1 MQNQPDA
8 SEVYV
13 LQAELLVDTLST
25 QKPLFQRGVSEYE
38 LIEILKKAPYQFFD
52 DASLR
57 EPLMLFKTH
66 FIVFHALYQLKRRWI
81 EQGEGVLDIHTLNS
95 KLNQENAHSDNNSA
109 HDDYNSAHS
118 DKNSAHSDKNSTHGD
133 NYKDKESQ
141 DKVGAITEADALAEY
156 YLDWG
161 NFEKADRKSVDA
173 LLNAFWHRMA
183 SGNAHTFEQED
194 IADAHA
200 LLGLP
205 QDEHVSLSVLKR
217 VYKKAL
223 QLVHPD
229 KGGMQQEAQDVIHA
243 YQLLLGYYSLK

>member
-8 SEVYV
+8 SEAYV

-25 QKPLFQRGVSEYE
+25 QKPLFQRGVSEYD
-38 LIEILKKAPYQFFD
+38 LIDILKKAPYQFFD

-81 EQGEGVLDIHTLNS
+81 EQGEGVLDIHTLNI

-118 DKNSAHSDKNSTHGD
+118 DNDK
-133 NYKDKESQ
+133 KSQ
-141 DKVGAITEADALAEY
+141 EKAGAITEADTLAEY

-173 LLNAFWHRMA
+173 LLNAFWQRMA

-229 KGGMQQEAQDVIHA
+229 KGGTQQEAQDVIHA

>member
-8 SEVYV
+8 SEAYV

-38 LIEILKKAPYQFFD
+38 LIEILKKAPYHFFD

-66 FIVFHALYQLKRRWI
+66 FIVFHALYQLKRSWI
-81 EQGEGVLDIHTLNS
+81 EQGEGVLDIHTLNI
-95 KLNQENAHSDNNSA
+95 KLNQE
-109 HDDYNSAHS
+109 SAHS
-118 DKNSAHSDKNSTHGD
+118 DHNSAHSDKNSTHGD

-161 NFEKADRKSVDA
+161 NFEKADRESVDA
-173 LLNAFWHRMA
+173 LLNAFWQRMA
-183 SGNAHTFEQED
+183 SGNAHTFDQED

-229 KGGMQQEAQDVIHA
+229 KGGTQQEAQDVIHA

>member
-8 SEVYV
+8 SEAYV

-38 LIEILKKAPYQFFD
+38 LIDILKKAPYHFFD

-66 FIVFHALYQLKRRWI
+66 FIVFHALYQLKRSWI
-81 EQGEGVLDIHTLNS
+81 EQGEGVLDIHTLNI
-95 KLNQENAHSDNNSA
+95 KLNQE
-109 HDDYNSAHS
+109 SAHS
-118 DKNSAHSDKNSTHGD
+118 DHNSAHSDKNSTHGD

-161 NFEKADRKSVDA
+161 NFEKADRESVDA
-173 LLNAFWHRMA
+173 LLNAFWQRMA

-200 LLGLP
+200 VLGLP

-229 KGGMQQEAQDVIHA
+229 KGGTQQEAQDVIHA

>member
-8 SEVYV
+8 SEAYV

-38 LIEILKKAPYQFFD
+38 LIEILIKAPYHFFD

-81 EQGEGVLDIHTLNS
+81 EQGEGVLDIHTLNI
-95 KLNQENAHSDNNSA
+95 KLNQE
-109 HDDYNSAHS
+109 
-118 DKNSAHSDKNSTHGD
+118 SAHSDKNSTHGD

-200 LLGLP
+200 VLGLP

-229 KGGMQQEAQDVIHA
+229 KGGTQQEAQDVIHA

>member
-8 SEVYV
+8 SEAYV

-81 EQGEGVLDIHTLNS
+81 EQGEGVLDIHTLNI
-95 KLNQENAHSDNNSA
+95 KLNQE
-109 HDDYNSAHS
+109 
-118 DKNSAHSDKNSTHGD
+118 SAHSDKNSTHGD

-229 KGGMQQEAQDVIHA
+229 KGGTQQEAQDVIHA

>member
-1 MQNQPDA
+1 LQNQPDA

-81 EQGEGVLDIHTLNS
+81 EQGEGVLDIHTLNI
-95 KLNQENAHSDNNSA
+95 KLNQE
-109 HDDYNSAHS
+109 
-118 DKNSAHSDKNSTHGD
+118 SAHSDKNSTHGD

-194 IADAHA
+194 ISDAHA

-229 KGGMQQEAQDVIHA
+229 KGGTQQEAQDVIHA

>member
-38 LIEILKKAPYQFFD
+38 LIEILKKAPYHFFD

-66 FIVFHALYQLKRRWI
+66 FIVFHALYQLKRSWI
-81 EQGEGVLDIHTLNS
+81 EQGEGVLDIHTLNI
-95 KLNQENAHSDNNSA
+95 KLNQE
-109 HDDYNSAHS
+109 
-118 DKNSAHSDKNSTHGD
+118 SAHSDKNSTHGD

-229 KGGMQQEAQDVIHA
+229 KGGTQQEAQDVIHA

>member
-8 SEVYV
+8 SEAYV

-38 LIEILKKAPYQFFD
+38 LIEILKKAPYHFFD

-66 FIVFHALYQLKRRWI
+66 FIVFHALYQLKRSWI
-81 EQGEGVLDIHTLNS
+81 EQGEGVLDIHTLNI
-95 KLNQENAHSDNNSA
+95 KLNQESAHSDN
-109 HDDYNSAHS
+109 
-118 DKNSAHSDKNSTHGD
+118 NSAHSDKNSTHGD

-173 LLNAFWHRMA
+173 LLNAFWQRMA

-229 KGGMQQEAQDVIHA
+229 KGGTQQEAQDVIHA

>member
-8 SEVYV
+8 SEAYV

-81 EQGEGVLDIHTLNS
+81 EQGEGVLDIHTLNI

-118 DKNSAHSDKNSTHGD
+118 DNDK
-133 NYKDKESQ
+133 KSQ
-141 DKVGAITEADALAEY
+141 EKAGAITEADTLAEY

-173 LLNAFWHRMA
+173 LLNAFWQRMA

>member
-8 SEVYV
+8 SEAYV

-81 EQGEGVLDIHTLNS
+81 AQGEGMLDIHTLNI
-95 KLNQENAHSDNNSA
+95 KLNQESAHSDN
-109 HDDYNSAHS
+109 
-118 DKNSAHSDKNSTHGD
+118 NSAHSDKNSTHGD
-133 NYKDKESQ
+133 NDKESQ
-141 DKVGAITEADALAEY
+141 DKAGAINEADTLAEY

-161 NFEKADRKSVDA
+161 NFEKADRESVDA
-173 LLNAFWHRMA
+173 LLNAFWKRMA

-229 KGGMQQEAQDVIHA
+229 KGGTQQEAQDVIHA

>member
-8 SEVYV
+8 SEAYV

-38 LIEILKKAPYQFFD
+38 LIEILKKAPYHFFD

-66 FIVFHALYQLKRRWI
+66 FIVFHALYQLKRSWI
-81 EQGEGVLDIHTLNS
+81 EQGEGVLDIHTLNI
-95 KLNQENAHSDNNSA
+95 KLNQE
-109 HDDYNSAHS
+109 SAHS
-118 DKNSAHSDKNSTHGD
+118 DHNSAHSDKNSTHGD

-183 SGNAHTFEQED
+183 SGNAHTFDQED

-229 KGGMQQEAQDVIHA
+229 KGGTQQEAQDVIHA

>member
-81 EQGEGVLDIHTLNS
+81 EQGEGVLDIHTLNI
-95 KLNQENAHSDNNSA
+95 KLNQESAHSDN
-109 HDDYNSAHS
+109 
-118 DKNSAHSDKNSTHGD
+118 NSAHSDKNSTHGD

-173 LLNAFWHRMA
+173 LLNAFWQRMA

-229 KGGMQQEAQDVIHA
+229 KGGTQQEAQDVIHA

>member
-8 SEVYV
+8 SEAYV

-38 LIEILKKAPYQFFD
+38 LIEILKKAPYHFFD

-66 FIVFHALYQLKRRWI
+66 FIVFHALYQLKRSWI
-81 EQGEGVLDIHTLNS
+81 EQGEGVLDIHTLNI
-95 KLNQENAHSDNNSA
+95 KLNQE
-109 HDDYNSAHS
+109 
-118 DKNSAHSDKNSTHGD
+118 SAHSDKNSTHGD

-183 SGNAHTFEQED
+183 SGNAHTVEQED

-229 KGGMQQEAQDVIHA
+229 KGGTQQEAQDVIHA

>member
-38 LIEILKKAPYQFFD
+38 LIDILKKAPYHFFD

-81 EQGEGVLDIHTLNS
+81 EQGEGVLDIHTLNI
-95 KLNQENAHSDNNSA
+95 KLNQE
-109 HDDYNSAHS
+109 
-118 DKNSAHSDKNSTHGD
+118 SAHSDKNSTHGD

-229 KGGMQQEAQDVIHA
+229 KGGTQQEAQDVIHA

>member
-1 MQNQPDA
+1 MQNQLDG
-8 SEVYV
+8 SEAYV

-38 LIEILKKAPYQFFD
+38 LIEILKKAPYRFFD

-66 FIVFHALYQLKRRWI
+66 FIVFHALYQLKRSWI
-81 EQGEGVLDIHTLNS
+81 EQGEGVLDIHTLNI
-95 KLNQENAHSDNNSA
+95 KLNQE
-109 HDDYNSAHS
+109 
-118 DKNSAHSDKNSTHGD
+118 SAHSDKNSTHGD

-161 NFEKADRKSVDA
+161 NFEKADRESVDA
-173 LLNAFWHRMA
+173 LLNAFWQRMA

-229 KGGMQQEAQDVIHA
+229 KGGTQQEAQDVIHA

>member
-8 SEVYV
+8 SEAYV

-38 LIEILKKAPYQFFD
+38 LIEILKKAPYHFFD

-81 EQGEGVLDIHTLNS
+81 EQGEGVLDIHTLNI
-95 KLNQENAHSDNNSA
+95 KLNQE
-109 HDDYNSAHS
+109 SAHS
-118 DKNSAHSDKNSTHGD
+118 DHNSAHSDKNSTLGD

-229 KGGMQQEAQDVIHA
+229 KGGTQQEAQDVIHA

>member
-8 SEVYV
+8 SEAYV

-38 LIEILKKAPYQFFD
+38 LIEILKKAPYHFFD

-66 FIVFHALYQLKRRWI
+66 FIVFHALYQLKRSWI
-81 EQGEGVLDIHTLNS
+81 EQGEGVLDIHTLNI
-95 KLNQENAHSDNNSA
+95 KLNQE
-109 HDDYNSAHS
+109 
-118 DKNSAHSDKNSTHGD
+118 SAHSDKNSTHGD

-183 SGNAHTFEQED
+183 SGNAHTFDQED

-229 KGGMQQEAQDVIHA
+229 KGGTQQEAQDVIHA

>member
-8 SEVYV
+8 SEAYV

-38 LIEILKKAPYQFFD
+38 LIDILKKAPYHFFD

-81 EQGEGVLDIHTLNS
+81 EQGEGVLDIHTLNI
-95 KLNQENAHSDNNSA
+95 KLNQE
-109 HDDYNSAHS
+109 
-118 DKNSAHSDKNSTHGD
+118 SAHSDKNSTHGD

-223 QLVHPD
+223 QLAHPD
-229 KGGMQQEAQDVIHA
+229 KGGTQQEAQDVIHA

>member
-8 SEVYV
+8 SEAYV

-38 LIEILKKAPYQFFD
+38 LIEILKKAPYHFFD

-81 EQGEGVLDIHTLNS
+81 EQGEGVLDIHTLNI
-95 KLNQENAHSDNNSA
+95 KLNQE
-109 HDDYNSAHS
+109 SAHS
-118 DKNSAHSDKNSTHGD
+118 DKNSAHSDN
-133 NYKDKESQ
+133 DKESQ
-141 DKVGAITEADALAEY
+141 DKVGAITEADTLAEY

-161 NFEKADRKSVDA
+161 NFEKADRESVDA

-183 SGNAHTFEQED
+183 SGNAHTVEQED

-200 LLGLP
+200 LLSLP

-229 KGGMQQEAQDVIHA
+229 KGGTQQEAQDVIHA

>member
-8 SEVYV
+8 SEAYV

-38 LIEILKKAPYQFFD
+38 LIDILKKAPYHFFD

-66 FIVFHALYQLKRRWI
+66 FIVFHALYQLKRSWI
-81 EQGEGVLDIHTLNS
+81 EQGEGVLDIHTLNI
-95 KLNQENAHSDNNSA
+95 KLNQE
-109 HDDYNSAHS
+109 SAHS
-118 DKNSAHSDKNSTHGD
+118 DHNSAHSDKNSTYGD

-194 IADAHA
+194 ITDAHA

-229 KGGMQQEAQDVIHA
+229 KGGTQQEAQDVIHA

>member
-8 SEVYV
+8 SEAYV

-81 EQGEGVLDIHTLNS
+81 EQGEGVLDIHTLNI
-95 KLNQENAHSDNNSA
+95 KLNQE
-109 HDDYNSAHS
+109 
-118 DKNSAHSDKNSTHGD
+118 SAHSDKNSTHGD

-173 LLNAFWHRMA
+173 LLNAFWQRMA

>member
-8 SEVYV
+8 SEAYV

-38 LIEILKKAPYQFFD
+38 LIDILKKAPYHFFD

-66 FIVFHALYQLKRRWI
+66 FIVFHALYQLKRSWI
-81 EQGEGVLDIHTLNS
+81 EQGEGVLDIHTLNI
-95 KLNQENAHSDNNSA
+95 KLNQE
-109 HDDYNSAHS
+109 SAHS
-118 DKNSAHSDKNSTHGD
+118 DHNSAHSDKNSTHGD

-161 NFEKADRKSVDA
+161 NFEKADRESVDA
-173 LLNAFWHRMA
+173 LLNAFWQRMA

-229 KGGMQQEAQDVIHA
+229 KGGTQQEAQDVIHA

>member
-8 SEVYV
+8 SEAYV
-13 LQAELLVDTLST
+13 LQAELLIDTLST

-81 EQGEGVLDIHTLNS
+81 EQGEGVLDIHTLNI
-95 KLNQENAHSDNNSA
+95 KLNQESAHSDN
-109 HDDYNSAHS
+109 
-118 DKNSAHSDKNSTHGD
+118 NSAHSDKNSTHGD

-229 KGGMQQEAQDVIHA
+229 KGGTQQEAQDVIHA

>member
-8 SEVYV
+8 SEAYV

-25 QKPLFQRGVSEYE
+25 KKPLFQRGVSEYE
-38 LIEILKKAPYQFFD
+38 LIEILKKAPYHFFD

-81 EQGEGVLDIHTLNS
+81 EQGEGVLDIHTLNI
-95 KLNQENAHSDNNSA
+95 KLNQE
-109 HDDYNSAHS
+109 
-118 DKNSAHSDKNSTHGD
+118 SAHSDKNSTHGD

-141 DKVGAITEADALAEY
+141 GKVGAITEADALAEY

-194 IADAHA
+194 IADAHVV
-200 LLGLP
+200 LGLP

-229 KGGMQQEAQDVIHA
+229 KGGTQQEAQDVIHA

>member
-8 SEVYV
+8 SEAYV

-38 LIEILKKAPYQFFD
+38 LIEILKKAPYHFFD

-66 FIVFHALYQLKRRWI
+66 FIVFHALYQLKRSWI
-81 EQGEGVLDIHTLNS
+81 EQGEGVLDIHTLNI
-95 KLNQENAHSDNNSA
+95 KLNQESAHSD
-109 HDDYNSAHS
+109 HNSAHS
-118 DKNSAHSDKNSTHGD
+118 EKNSTHGD

-194 IADAHA
+194 ISDAHA

-229 KGGMQQEAQDVIHA
+229 KGGTQQEAQDVIHA

>member
-8 SEVYV
+8 SEAYV

-81 EQGEGVLDIHTLNS
+81 EQGEGVLDIHTLNI
-95 KLNQENAHSDNNSA
+95 KLNQESAHSDN
-109 HDDYNSAHS
+109 
-118 DKNSAHSDKNSTHGD
+118 NSAHSDKNSTHGD

-229 KGGMQQEAQDVIHA
+229 KGGTQQEAQDVIHA

>member
-1 MQNQPDA
+1 LQNQPDA
-8 SEVYV
+8 SEAYV

-25 QKPLFQRGVSEYE
+25 QKPLFQRGVSEYD
-38 LIEILKKAPYQFFD
+38 LIDILKKAPYQFFD

-81 EQGEGVLDIHTLNS
+81 EQGEGVLDIHTLNI
-95 KLNQENAHSDNNSA
+95 KLNQESAHSDN
-109 HDDYNSAHS
+109 
-118 DKNSAHSDKNSTHGD
+118 NSAHSDKNSTHGD

-173 LLNAFWHRMA
+173 LLNAFWQRMA

-229 KGGMQQEAQDVIHA
+229 KGGTQQEAQDVIHA

>member
-8 SEVYV
+8 SEAYV

-38 LIEILKKAPYQFFD
+38 LIEILKKAPYHFFD

-66 FIVFHALYQLKRRWI
+66 FIVFHALYQLKRSWI
-81 EQGEGVLDIHTLNS
+81 EQGEGVLDIHTLNI
-95 KLNQENAHSDNNSA
+95 KLNQESAHSDN
-109 HDDYNSAHS
+109 
-118 DKNSAHSDKNSTHGD
+118 NSAHSDKNSTHGD

-200 LLGLP
+200 LLSLP

-229 KGGMQQEAQDVIHA
+229 KGGTQQEAQDVIHA

>member
-8 SEVYV
+8 SEAYV

-38 LIEILKKAPYQFFD
+38 LIEILKKAPYHFFD

-66 FIVFHALYQLKRRWI
+66 FIVFHALYQLKRSWI
-81 EQGEGVLDIHTLNS
+81 EQGEGVLDIHTLNI
-95 KLNQENAHSDNNSA
+95 KLNQE
-109 HDDYNSAHS
+109 SAHS
-118 DKNSAHSDKNSTHGD
+118 DHNSAHSDKNSTHGD

-205 QDEHVSLSVLKR
+205 HDEHVSLSVLKR

-229 KGGMQQEAQDVIHA
+229 KGGTQQEAQDVIHA

>member
-1 MQNQPDA
+1 LQNQPDA
-8 SEVYV
+8 SEAYV

-38 LIEILKKAPYQFFD
+38 LIEILKKAPYHFFD

-66 FIVFHALYQLKRRWI
+66 FIVFHALYQLKRSWI
-81 EQGEGVLDIHTLNS
+81 EQGEGVLDIHTLNI
-95 KLNQENAHSDNNSA
+95 KLNQE
-109 HDDYNSAHS
+109 
-118 DKNSAHSDKNSTHGD
+118 SAHSDKNSTHGD

-229 KGGMQQEAQDVIHA
+229 KGGTQQEAQDVIHA

>member
-1 MQNQPDA
+1 LQNQPDA

-81 EQGEGVLDIHTLNS
+81 EQGEGVLDIHTLNI
-95 KLNQENAHSDNNSA
+95 KLNQE
-109 HDDYNSAHS
+109 
-118 DKNSAHSDKNSTHGD
+118 SAHSDKNSTHGD

-229 KGGMQQEAQDVIHA
+229 KGGTQQEAQDVIHA

>member
-8 SEVYV
+8 SEAYV

-66 FIVFHALYQLKRRWI
+66 FIVFHALYQLKRSWI
-81 EQGEGVLDIHTLNS
+81 EQGEGVLDIHTLNI
-95 KLNQENAHSDNNSA
+95 KLNQESAHSDN
-109 HDDYNSAHS
+109 
-118 DKNSAHSDKNSTHGD
+118 NSAHSDKNSTHGD

-229 KGGMQQEAQDVIHA
+229 KGGTQQEAQDVIHA

>member
-8 SEVYV
+8 SEAYV

-38 LIEILKKAPYQFFD
+38 LIEILKKAPYHFFD

-81 EQGEGVLDIHTLNS
+81 EQGEGVLDIHTLNI
-95 KLNQENAHSDNNSA
+95 KLNQESAHSDN
-109 HDDYNSAHS
+109 
-118 DKNSAHSDKNSTHGD
+118 NSAHSDKNSTHGD

-229 KGGMQQEAQDVIHA
+229 KGGTQQEAQDVIHA

>member
-8 SEVYV
+8 SEAYV

-38 LIEILKKAPYQFFD
+38 LIEILKKAPYHFFD

-81 EQGEGVLDIHTLNS
+81 EQGEGVLDIHTLNI
-95 KLNQENAHSDNNSA
+95 KLNQE
-109 HDDYNSAHS
+109 
-118 DKNSAHSDKNSTHGD
+118 SAHSDKNSTHSDHNSAHGD
-133 NYKDKESQ
+133 NDKESQ
-141 DKVGAITEADALAEY
+141 DKVGAITEADTLAEY

-194 IADAHA
+194 ISDAHA

-229 KGGMQQEAQDVIHA
+229 KGGTQQEAQDVIHA

>member
-38 LIEILKKAPYQFFD
+38 LIEILKKAPYHFFD

-81 EQGEGVLDIHTLNS
+81 EQGEGVLDIHTLNI
-95 KLNQENAHSDNNSA
+95 KLNQE
-109 HDDYNSAHS
+109 
-118 DKNSAHSDKNSTHGD
+118 SAHSDKNSTHGD

-194 IADAHA
+194 ISDAHA

-229 KGGMQQEAQDVIHA
+229 KGGTQQEAQDVIHA

>member
-8 SEVYV
+8 SEAYV

-38 LIEILKKAPYQFFD
+38 LIEILKKAPYHFFD

-81 EQGEGVLDIHTLNS
+81 EQGEGVLDIHTLNI
-95 KLNQENAHSDNNSA
+95 KLNQE
-109 HDDYNSAHS
+109 
-118 DKNSAHSDKNSTHGD
+118 SAHSDKNSTHGD

-194 IADAHA
+194 IADAHT

-229 KGGMQQEAQDVIHA
+229 KGGTQQEAQDVIHA

>member
-81 EQGEGVLDIHTLNS
+81 EQGEGVLDIHTLNI
-95 KLNQENAHSDNNSA
+95 KLNQE
-109 HDDYNSAHS
+109 
-118 DKNSAHSDKNSTHGD
+118 SAHSDKNSTHGD

-194 IADAHA
+194 ISDAHA

-229 KGGMQQEAQDVIHA
+229 KGGTQQEAQDVIHA

>member
-8 SEVYV
+8 SEAYV

-38 LIEILKKAPYQFFD
+38 LIEILKKAPYHFFD

-66 FIVFHALYQLKRRWI
+66 FIVFHALYQLKRSWI
-81 EQGEGVLDIHTLNS
+81 EQGEGVLDIHTLNI
-95 KLNQENAHSDNNSA
+95 KLNQESAHSDN
-109 HDDYNSAHS
+109 
-118 DKNSAHSDKNSTHGD
+118 NSAHSDKNSTHGD

-229 KGGMQQEAQDVIHA
+229 KGGTQQEAQDVIHA
-243 YQLLLGYYSLK
+243 YQLLLRYYSLK